1 MDLSPLVI
9 DIPRNCEFALAT
21 LGIYDWLITLNQEYR
36 QIWRRKIS
44 WISVL
49 FVINRYVTLMTSF
62 VMFVKDI
69 PVVAPN
75 SKHES
80 ISLTSVCSSPRC
92 INLVLIQIVA
102 DALLSICAACFFAA
116 QTYAL
121 FDRPTIILFIV
132 SALGVATPVI
142 SLTVWSKAAEINLSA
157 NLTGERCSALTA
169 LESGRYDNWLII
181 ARASN
186 TAANL
191 VVFSLIVWRTK
202 QALRLLGGSSL
213 SKLLVKQ
220 GALHFVGIAA
230 PNIVAICLGR
240 IPVLGAN
247 IPLHADSTTS
257 ILISRF
263 IITLRRRYSDAIDDS
278 DDSDSDS
285 SSSGVGH
292 GKRTTVVFRN
302 ARQDSECVYS
312 VL

>member
-1 MDLSPLVI
+1 MDSLPAIVI

-21 LGIYDWLITLNQEYR
+21 LGIYDWLLTINQEYR
-36 QIWRRKIS
+36 QIWRRKLS
-44 WISVL
+44 WISAL
-49 FVINRYVTLMTSF
+49 FVVNRYVTLMTSF
-62 VMFVKDI
+62 VMFVKNI
-69 PVVAPN
+69 PVIAPD
-75 SKHES
+75 SRKC
-80 ISLTSVCSSPRC
+80 V
-92 INLVLIQIVA
+92 NLVLIQIVA
-102 DALLSICAACFFAA
+102 DALLSICAACFFAV

-132 SALGVATPVI
+132 SALGLATPII

-157 NLTGERCSALTA
+157 NLLGERCSSLTA

-181 ARASN
+181 ARACA

-191 VVFSLIVWRTK
+191 VVFGLIVWRTT
-202 QALRLLGGSSL
+202 QTIRLIGGKRSL

-220 GALHFVGIAA
+220 GALHFVWIAA

-247 IPLHADSTTS
+247 IPLHADSSTS

-263 IITLRRRYSDAIDDS
+263 IITLRRRYSDSLDD
-278 DDSDSDS
+278 DDDDGS
-285 SSSGVGH
+285 SANE
-292 GKRTTVVFRN
+292 GKTRTTVVFRTP
-302 ARQDSECVYS
+302 REDSECVYS